1 MTVTQTNEPDGD
13 PATAPAIQPNT
24 LAIGHIATSGDLD
37 WRSLSTTGMVPG
49 TKIQVFMRPPA
60 GTDLD
65 VFLTKPSSQ
74 SLLSSPIPNSPIPN
88 SPIPNSALPDNGN
101 SLNTPTDNPQPEG
114 LQDAPIPNSMI
125 AASGHTRGDGVEV
138 AQVTLSGDEN
148 GPVKIVVDGYN
159 GDFSNDAYT
168 LRVKVITPPQLPAC
182 PARVFPFPAGTNG
195 TLPASI
201 PADTRS
207 LMLFNYSATT
217 RLYGQTVATALLAR
231 LNAFVTAHPDLKIA
245 VLQVDGDA
253 AVRTAKAAWDASPC
267 SIGAANDVVRKINA
281 VVARFRGGAQNVESV
296 TIVGGDEL
304 MPMARI
310 SDLTTD
316 ANESSAVSDLLFT
329 TNGLTRGNALF
340 ASEFLGNTLTDDAY
354 TAGATIPWFGRE
366 LYLPQLAGG
375 RLVETPTEITSQLDA
390 FDASNG
396 ILDPGTGVV
405 AGYDFMRDEATQ
417 VKTDLGSRHT
427 VAGNALTHRRVEPAA
442 DERRAVHQPVRLVGQ
457 GRRPAVF
464 RSLDARARDH
474 VDQRALQPLGARAGH
489 LADHDV
495 DARAVDRPAG
505 LGETSPTRS
514 SSRWAATRA

>member
-1 MTVTQTNEPDGD
+1 M
-13 PATAPAIQPNT
+13 
-24 LAIGHIATSGDLD
+24 
-37 WRSLSTTGMVPG
+37 
-49 TKIQVFMRPPA
+49 
-60 GTDLD
+60 
-65 VFLTKPSSQ
+65 
-74 SLLSSPIPNSPIPN
+74 
-88 SPIPNSALPDNGN
+88 
-101 SLNTPTDNPQPEG
+101 
-114 LQDAPIPNSMI
+114 
-125 AASGHTRGDGVEV
+125 
-138 AQVTLSGDEN
+138 
-148 GPVKIVVDGYN
+148 KIVVDGYN

-195 TLPASI
+195 TLPTSI

-217 RLYGQTVATALLAR
+217 RLYGQAVATTLLTR

-316 ANESSAVSDLLFT
+316 ANEASAVSDLLFT

-354 TAGATIPWFGRE
+354 TAGTTIPWFGRE

-375 RLVETPTEITSQLDA
+375 RLVETPGGDHA
-390 FDASNG
+390 ASST
-396 ILDPGTGVV
+396 PST
-405 AGYDFMRDEATQ
+405 RATA
-417 VKTDLGSRHT
+417 SSIR
-427 VAGNALTHRRVEPAA
+427 EPA
-442 DERRAVHQPVRLVGQ
+442 
-457 GRRPAVF
+457 
-464 RSLDARARDH
+464 
-474 VDQRALQPLGARAGH
+474 
-489 LADHDV
+489 
-495 DARAVDRPAG
+495 
-505 LGETSPTRS
+505 
-514 SSRWAATRA
+514 SSRATTSCATRRRR